1 MFLKIMS
8 ITLSETI
15 LRKILKCFHDLSEG
29 RLFFDFLQSF
39 KNRINCKF
47 LAKKII
53 AQFNENQDAKKQKES
68 LSLDSAARRAITFF
82 QNFLEL

>member
-29 RLFFDFLQSF
+29 HLFFDFLQSF
-39 KNRINCKF
+39 KNRINRKF

-53 AQFNENQDAKKQKES
+53 A
-68 LSLDSAARRAITFF
+68 
-82 QNFLEL
+82 